1 MYAPKTPL
9 THLTLS
15 DVSLLRTKMIV
26 GPPYPKM
33 EYINRLDDKPF
44 ASEEN
49 RRCHLPEARVSDVQ
63 DRANRSKEED
73 AGAEKNVLD
82 GEL

>member
-1 MYAPKTPL
+1 MYAPKTPQPQL
-9 THLTLS
+9 PLS
-15 DVSLLRTKMIV
+15 DVSLLRIKIIV
-26 GPPYPKM
+26 GPPYPKI
-33 EYINRLDDKPF
+33 ECINRLDDKPF

-63 DRANRSKEED
+63 DRANRSKDDD
-73 AGAEKNVLD
+73 AGAGKNVLD